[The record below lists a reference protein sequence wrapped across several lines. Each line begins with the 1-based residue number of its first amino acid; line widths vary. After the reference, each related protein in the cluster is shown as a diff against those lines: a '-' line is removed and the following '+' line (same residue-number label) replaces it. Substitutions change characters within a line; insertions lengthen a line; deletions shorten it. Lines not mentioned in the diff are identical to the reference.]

1 MNAFIEKIKDGA
13 IETQKKYG
21 VLASLTIAQ
30 AILETGWGKYSVG
43 NNVFGI
49 KASPSWTG
57 GTVTCATG
65 EVYDGQ
71 AVATSGTFRA
81 YASIADSIAD
91 HAKLFVNNNC
101 YHNILGCTDYKQACR
116 NVQAD
121 GYATD
126 LQYADKLIS
135 IIEDNDLQQFDGA
148 EAPAA
153 PAAPVAQESSGTYTV
168 RLGDTLSGI
177 ASRYGTTYQHLAALN
192 NISDPNII
200 HPGQVLRLT
209 GSAPT
214 PAAQPAP
221 TPATQTYTVVSGD
234 TLSDIAARYGTSYQ
248 YLAALNGIADPNRIY
263 PGQVLRLTG
272 SAPAAPAPTP
282 SEQTY
287 TVVSGDTLSG
297 IASHYGTSYQHL
309 AAINGISNPNLIR
322 VGQVLKIW

>member
-13 IETQKKYG
+13 IETQKQYG

-43 NNVFGI
+43 NNIFGI

-71 AVATSGTFRA
+71 AVATSGTFRT
-81 YASIADSIAD
+81 YGSIAEAIED
-91 HAKLFVNNNC
+91 HAKLFVNNSC
-101 YHNILGCTDYKQACR
+101 YHNIIGCTDYKQACR

-126 LQYADKLIS
+126 PDYANKLIS
-135 IIEDNDLQQFDGA
+135 IIEDNDLQQFDGGDA
-148 EAPAA
+148 SAA
-153 PAAPVAQESSGTYTV
+153 PATPATPATSGTYTV
-168 RLGDTLSGI
+168 KSGDTLSGI
-177 ASRYGTTYQHLAALN
+177 ASQFGTTYQHLAALN
-192 NISDPNII
+192 NIADPNII
-200 HPGQVLRLT
+200 HPGQVLQLT

-214 PAAQPAP
+214 SAAQPASA
-221 TPATQTYTVVSGD
+221 PAAQTYTVVPGD
-234 TLSDIAARYGTSYQ
+234 TLSGIAARYGTSYQ
-248 YLAALNGIADPNRIY
+248 YLAVLNGIADPNRIY

-297 IASHYGTSYQHL
+297 IASRYGTSYQHL
-309 AAINGISNPNLIR
+309 AAVNGISNPNLIR
-322 VGQVLKIW
+322 VGQVIKIK